1 MRSEKATRNIPK
13 EGTAESKTWRAP
25 VPRRRAG
32 RWKLCLVGTRSCP
45 TLGSLLGSRLRGRDC
60 LTTLLGRWFVAVRNQ
75 LEGRR
80 LRRPLEFGQFPSR
93 IRQSDGRGRPSHIVA
108 RASPP
113 AERASLETPSSLSR
127 EHNPLLGLAN
137 LREAQAPPPGVW
149 LSLRLGDGVEDGA
162 MKIWLWFFGV
172 VVEASLRAE
181 VGKRL
186 GSNRSAPKFVA

>member
-1 MRSEKATRNIPK
+1 MS
-13 EGTAESKTWRAP
+13 WRGVACDAH
-25 VPRRRAG
+25 VIETNRV
-32 RWKLCLVGTRSCP
+32 LCWA
-45 TLGSLLGSRLRGRDC
+45 
-60 LTTLLGRWFVAVRNQ
+60 LTK
-75 LEGRR
+75 
-80 LRRPLEFGQFPSR
+80 
-93 IRQSDGRGRPSHIVA
+93 
-108 RASPP
+108 
-113 AERASLETPSSLSR
+113 
-127 EHNPLLGLAN
+127 